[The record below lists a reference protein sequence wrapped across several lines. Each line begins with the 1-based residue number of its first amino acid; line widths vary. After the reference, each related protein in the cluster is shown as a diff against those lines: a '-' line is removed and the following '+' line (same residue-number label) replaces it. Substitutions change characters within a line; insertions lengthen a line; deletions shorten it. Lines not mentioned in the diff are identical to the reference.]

1 MQAEKISKIFKRA
14 GGNKAVQGGI
24 FSNINSKKIM
34 RNGKISKINKHAEGN
49 KALQVE
55 NFQKIN

>member
-1 MQAEKISKIFKRA
+1 MHA
-14 GGNKAVQGGI
+14 GCDKVVYFGRN
-24 FSNINSKKIM
+24 FSNINSKKNM
-34 RNGKISKINKHAEGN
+34 RNGKVSKINKHAEGN

>member
-1 MQAEKISKIFKRA
+1 MKNGRISEINKHAE
-14 GGNKAVQGGI
+14 GNKAVQGGI